1 MAVRGIAPSV
11 RFRTMSPRPAF
22 AGGTDTGV
30 MKLVAD
36 AVHTHNVD
44 NVPVIGVVPLG
55 CVNGKEQLTDCQ
67 GKTVR

>member
-1 MAVRGIAPSV
+1 
-11 RFRTMSPRPAF
+11 
-22 AGGTDTGV
+22 

-36 AVHTHNVD
+36 AVHSHNVD
-44 NVPVIGVVPLG
+44 LPVIGIAPLG